1 MKRIKTTNF
10 RKVQPVKVTGLN
22 KKFIETHVRVGS
34 SSSPI
39 RSEQRSDTPRTS
51 RPEAI
56 RSEQR
61 SDTLRTSRPEAIR
74 SEQAEPSRVAAQK
87 AVIRNRETPRT
98 SPHKATIRSDQ
109 LEASRIRTLHVRKSH
124 LEAIRANKK
133 EPSHKAVI
141 RSEQR
146 ETPRTARPEAIQSEQ
161 PQASRIRTLHVRKS
175 RMEAIRAKYKEPAR
189 SVPPRR
195 YSLGEKQ
202 VTVRKIKLHHLKK
215 LKANSG
221 KLKSNTTRFIGSGKI
236 KTSFASRGASTGF
249 KATLKTAAAASMKR
263 NMRQLRE
270 TSLRQSYYALDSHA
284 DEEHNIAI
292 QSLLDSKTGISKTK
306 RSYRKISTAVDRLKG
321 IDRFK
326 GRSIKSM
333 ARPKNFMRVR
343 NIKSASSA
351 AAVGNKFLTKKAL
364 ATAAR
369 NNAFKSGLKKVLAS
383 PAAALKRGAVLV
395 AKQLAA
401 KAAAAVAANPYTWA
415 AAAVVAILLL
425 VMMTIAN
432 GGGMNTAAAG
442 TAFMADESTIV
453 KYKDFIKDMDTQF
466 KNQIES
472 YRNADYDDVRIEYM
486 NEEGTLQTNWVEIL
500 AIVAVK
506 YEQELEFTP
515 EQQTYMQSIFDLM
528 NRIETREETYT
539 ETECSGS
546 GEERTCETVT
556 KTRLIVEIY
565 SYSMEDIFDQIGFN
579 EEQQEWVRRLVTS
592 DVIRE
597 QFPDLVDSIDYG
609 TNPLTPEEL
618 EAIRDR
624 IGENID
630 GARRAVIEA
639 GLTLEGRV
647 KYFWGGKSPAGWND
661 DWGTPRLVTA
671 PGSKTTGTY
680 QPFGLDCSG
689 FIDWAFKTGGLGN
702 VFSAG
707 GTSYQWT
714 RTRSI
719 TWDELIPGDL
729 VFKNMPGQGGVNHVG
744 IFIGKDQNGKNLYVH
759 CEGGSG
765 VVVNSY
771 KGFKYPRR
779 PLIFD

>member
-39 RSEQRSDTPRTS
+39 RSEQRSDTPRMART
-51 RPEAI
+51 EAI
-56 RSEQR
+56 RC
-61 SDTLRTSRPEAIR
+61 
-74 SEQAEPSRVAAQK
+74 EQAEPSRVAAQK
-87 AVIRNRETPRT
+87 VVIRNRETPRT
-98 SPHKATIRSDQ
+98 SPHKATIRSEQ

-124 LEAIRANKK
+124 LEALRANKK
-133 EPSHKAVI
+133 EPSQHNAAI

-146 ETPRTARPEAIQSEQ
+146 ETPRTARTEGLQSEQ
-161 PQASRIRTLHVRKS
+161 LQASRIRTLHVRKS
-175 RMEAIRAKYKEPAR
+175 RMEALRAKEPAR
-189 SVPPRR
+189 SIPPRR
-195 YSLGEKQ
+195 YSIGEKQ

-221 KLKSNTTRFIGSGKI
+221 KLKSNTTRFIRGKY

-249 KATLKTAAAASMKR
+249 QATLKTAAAASMKR

-292 QSLLDSKTGISKTK
+292 QSLLDSKAGISKTK

-321 IDRFK
+321 VDRFK

-351 AAVGNKFLTKKAL
+351 AAAGNKFLTKKAL

-383 PAAALKRGAVLV
+383 PAAALKRGAMLV

-415 AAAVVAILLL
+415 AAAVVAILLVL
-425 VMMTIAN
+425 MMTITN

-506 YEQELEFTP
+506 YEQELEFAP

-565 SYSMEDIFDQIGFN
+565 SYSMEDIFGEIGFN
-579 EEQQEWVRRLVTS
+579 EEQQEWARRLVTS

-609 TNPLTPEEL
+609 SNPLTPEEL
-618 EAIRDR
+618 QAIRDR

-630 GARRAVIEA
+630 GARRDVIEA

-661 DWGTPRLVTA
+661 DWGTPKLVTA

-689 FIDWAFKTGGLGN
+689 FIDWAFKTAGLGN
-702 VFSAG
+702 TFSAG

-744 IFIGKDQNGKNLYVH
+744 IYIGKDQNGKNLYVH